1 MNYSQKWSIVCF
13 IETVIEGDEFTM
25 QNWPLH
31 TTLADV
37 FAVDMN
43 QQVLDDIQK
52 IFTEF
57 KGIETNAIGER
68 TFGDAEHLVNV
79 VLLENT
85 SMLQTCHDTF
95 IDMLTKHG
103 AVFNNPEFT
112 HEGFI
117 PHTKIQ
123 NERRLQIGDT
133 VKLENLAIIDMFT
146 NSDWQQRK
154 ILKLYT

>member
-1 MNYSQKWSIVCF
+1 MNYSQKWSIIYLF
-13 IETVIEGDEFTM
+13 ETLNEGDEFSM

-52 IFTEF
+52 IFNEF

-112 HEGFI
+112 HDGFI
-117 PHTKIQ
+117 PHSTIQ
-123 NERRLQIGDT
+123 MDKRLQIGDM
-133 VKLENLAIIDMFT
+133 VQLDKLAIVDMFP
-146 NSDWQQRK
+146 NNNLQQRK
-154 ILKLYT
+154 IHKIYA